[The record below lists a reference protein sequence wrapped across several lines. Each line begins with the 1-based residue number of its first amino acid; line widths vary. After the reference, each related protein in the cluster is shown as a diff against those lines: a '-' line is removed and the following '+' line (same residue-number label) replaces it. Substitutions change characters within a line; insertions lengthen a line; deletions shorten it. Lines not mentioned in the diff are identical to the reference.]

1 MEYKKINLEK
11 GNVLIYDFG
20 KVKVHNYN
28 TNDAIDNQVIL
39 LEKNNK
45 LVVIES
51 PAFYDNNKELED
63 YIKSL
68 NVEVDG
74 ILLAYHMG
82 GGTFLENSKKY
93 STHNADDYGHS
104 GGGASLIDGFTK
116 AFGEPF
122 DSRIHNITDYIDEG
136 EITFADI
143 KLNIIPTS
151 DAYDIEIPEI
161 NSIYTHMLGNN
172 CHSIIAGVDYAN
184 NMMETLKG
192 YLDKNYNL
200 ILTSHYVPEGLDAV
214 KTKIAYVETLLNIAS
229 ESSNADEFMDKV
241 KKEYPN
247 YSGLNYLK
255 KYPDAFESVIFNVFA
270 KEDLYYYERLF
281 RD

>member
-28 TNDAIDNQVIL
+28 TNDAIDKQVIL

-68 NVEVDG
+68 NVEVDV

-93 STHNADDYGHS
+93 STHNADSYGHS
-104 GGGASLIDGFTK
+104 GGGKALIYGFTK
-116 AFGEPF
+116 AFGEIF
-122 DSRIHNITDYIDEG
+122 DNKIHNITDYIEKG
-136 EITFADI
+136 EITLADI
-143 KLNIIPTS
+143 KLNIIPTN

-161 NSIYTHMLGNN
+161 NSIYTHMLGSD
-172 CHSIIAGVDYAN
+172 CHSIIAGVAHASLVI
-184 NMMETLKG
+184 EILKG

-200 ILTSHYVPEGLDAV
+200 ILTSHYAPEELDAV
-214 KTKIAYVETLLNIAS
+214 KTKIVNIETLLNIAS
-229 ESSNADEFMDKV
+229 DSSNANEFID
-241 KKEYPN
+241 
-247 YSGLNYLK
+247 
-255 KYPDAFESVIFNVFA
+255 
-270 KEDLYYYERLF
+270 RLISIL
-281 RD
+281 